1 MVSLT
6 QKFKNKVTK
15 KVFTCPSCSKS
26 LRVPI
31 RPGKTLMVTCSRCQ
45 GQIQLSFK
53 SPVTELFR
61 WERGRTLSYNLKML
75 GWRLKSLP
83 ISIKI
88 TLFIQVLAILW
99 ICQIGFKW
107 VLGLSGDALD
117 NQRQA
122 SPIVRKS

>member
-1 MVSLT
+1 
-6 QKFKNKVTK
+6 
-15 KVFTCPSCSKS
+15 
-26 LRVPI
+26 
-31 RPGKTLMVTCSRCQ
+31 
-45 GQIQLSFK
+45 
-53 SPVTELFR
+53 
-61 WERGRTLSYNLKML
+61 ML